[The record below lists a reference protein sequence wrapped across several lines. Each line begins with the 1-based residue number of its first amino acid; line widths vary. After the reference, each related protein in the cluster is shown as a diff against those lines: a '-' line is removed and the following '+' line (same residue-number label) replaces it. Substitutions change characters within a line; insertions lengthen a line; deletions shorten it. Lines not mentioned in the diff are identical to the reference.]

1 MLYKKA
7 KMRSI
12 IKFLD
17 SCWRYIEFSPCIS
30 DKKDFEPSQIA
41 LIIDNLNHDASLSDL
56 LNPTGRINRLLKR
69 YREKEQN

>member
-41 LIIDNLNHDASLSDL
+41 LIIDNDRSCTL
-56 LNPTGRINRLLKR
+56 LAA
-69 YREKEQN
+69 